1 MGPYPDLK
9 KKQVSLDL
17 SFIEESTKVSKDL
30 SFIKQKLCKVVG
42 NYLDKNTQVSL
53 DLSVT
58 E

>member
-1 MGPYPDLK
+1 MGPYPVK
-9 KKQVSLDL
+9 KPQVSLDL
-17 SFIEESTKVSKDL
+17 SFIEENTKVSKDL